1 MYYMDDL
8 GENVRKSGLP
18 QWLRGKE
25 SFCNAGASGDTD
37 SIPVSGRSPAG
48 GHSNPLQ
55 YSCLEDPWTEEPGRL
70 QSIGLQRVGHD

>member
-1 MYYMDDL
+1 MYHMDDL

-37 SIPVSGRSPAG
+37 SITVRKIPCRRARQPTPVLLPGESHGQRSLAG
-48 GHSNPLQ
+48 YATVYGIA
-55 YSCLEDPWTEEPGRL
+55 TEMT
-70 QSIGLQRVGHD
+70 